1 MSIFTIL
8 PFILFLVV
16 IGTAI
21 AERTNIPYPLIL
33 VVAGLIAGF
42 IPGVPNWH
50 PPQDVVLTLFL
61 PPILFAAA
69 RLIAWDE
76 IKSNLFEIFS
86 LSVVLVIVKT
96 IVIAFIIS
104 WLIPQMAFPAAL
116 VLGAIISPTDSIAAT
131 TILNK
136 MNTKKHL
143 VRTLEIESL
152 FNDAVSITLYGVAVL
167 FVFGGA
173 IYLNAV
179 TYDTI
184 LGSLGGIVVGLVL
197 AYVTGF
203 IIQTFLRD
211 SVNDLPIIMSLIL
224 AYVAY
229 IFATHIQVSGVL
241 AVVAAGLYHRHT
253 ERTIRARIRLTERSA
268 WNTYLFF
275 LNGLIF
281 TIIGLQL
288 PFYLSKVSYLPISQL
303 ILFPFVTILL
313 ITLLRFIWVLATE
326 YCSIKINQLF
336 KKSTVKHEFSWSD
349 ILISSWSG
357 MRGMVSLTLALALPL
372 QLSADTPFPNRHLII
387 FLTIVTIL
395 FTLLVQGLTLPYLVK
410 WLKVEKSDESAMQQ
424 TDKVMR
430 YLTKQAMDFVANA
443 RDAQLEFSDV
453 VKRLVENY
461 YGSRL
466 LQVRLA
472 KETKIESY
480 KLNKQAEK
488 LLIASLEHERKV
500 LHEMLRRGE
509 ISEEVFAR
517 VLRKLDRD
525 EVGFSTYK

>member
-16 IGTAI
+16 IGTAV

-50 PPQDVVLTLFL
+50 PPQNVILTLFL

-76 IKSNLFEIFS
+76 IKNNAFEIFS
-86 LSVVLVIVKT
+86 LAFVLVIVKA
-96 IVIAFIIS
+96 IVIAYVIA
-104 WLIPQMAFPAAL
+104 WLIPQMAFPAAF
-116 VLGAIISPTDSIAAT
+116 VLGAIIAPTDSIAAT

-152 FNDAVSITLYGVAVL
+152 FNDAVSITLYSIAVL

-184 LGSLGGIVVGLVL
+184 LGSLGGIVVGLAL
-197 AYVTGF
+197 AYIVGL

-211 SVNDLPIIMSLIL
+211 SANDLPIIMSLIL

-268 WNTYLFF
+268 WNTYIFF

-281 TIIGLQL
+281 TVIGLQL
-288 PFYLSKVSYLPISQL
+288 PLYLEKVSYLPLWQL
-303 ILFPFVTILL
+303 LLFPIMTILL
-313 ITLLRFIWVLATE
+313 ITVLRFIWVVGTE
-326 YCSIKINQLF
+326 YLSIKLNHLF
-336 KKSTVKHEFSWSD
+336 GRDQIKRGFSWPD

-372 QLSADTPFPNRHLII
+372 QLSTDTPFPNRDLII

-395 FTLLVQGLTLPYLVK
+395 FTLLAQGLTLPYLIK

-430 YLTKQAMDFVANA
+430 HLTKQAMDFVENA
-443 RDAQLEFSDV
+443 HEAKLEFSDRA
-453 VKRLVENY
+453 KRLVENY

-466 LQVRLA
+466 LQARLA
-472 KETKIESY
+472 KEAETETY
-480 KLNKQAEK
+480 LLNKEAEH
-488 LLIASLEHERKV
+488 LLIASLQHERKV
-500 LHEMLRRGE
+500 LQEMLRRGE